1 METEPAKRPK
11 RMSCVKCPRYNKVES
26 RCMEGKANPRRKSDS
41 LLVAEMLGVQA
52 LCHYN
57 PYREP
62 LALRM
67 YFPADPF
74 TVQASARYRSRRRPF
89 AYLSGAGP
97 EAEALIPTQA
107 GRETE

>member
-11 RMSCVKCPRYNKVES
+11 RMSCVKCPRYNKAES
-26 RCMEGKANPRRKSDS
+26 HCSEGKANPRRKSDA

-57 PYREP
+57 PYRDP

-67 YFPADPF
+67 YFPSDPF
-74 TVQASARYRSRRRPF
+74 TVQASARFRRRRRQF
-89 AYLSGAGP
+89 AYVSAAGP
-97 EAEALIPTQA
+97 ESEILIPTQP
-107 GRETE
+107 GRESE